1 MDWSLLYLHTG
12 ALVISTNKAKVFT
25 VYAVSHK
32 LAILSNIY
40 SFSSTFFFFPLP
52 EK

>member
-12 ALVISTNKAKVFT
+12 TLVISNKAKVFP

-40 SFSSTFFFFPLP
+40 SFSPHFFFFPLP